1 MTYTVKQFRL
11 NLKDYIGRAWLGAF
25 IGGAIGWFMGELV
38 KVMFPQLNF
47 WRLFLQGF
55 AFEIGFW
62 FLMTLIGLT
71 PQTRDLLRRTF
82 YPWTLLEQ
90 DRSVVEERN
99 A

>member
-1 MTYTVKQFRL
+1 
-11 NLKDYIGRAWLGAF
+11 
-25 IGGAIGWFMGELV
+25 
-38 KVMFPQLNF
+38 MFPQLNF

-71 PQTRDLLRRTF
+71 PQTRDLLQRTF

-90 DRSVVEERN
+90 DRSFVEERN